1 MIEQRVEDFRNTKA
15 KKAIWKIF
23 SKDRIALFSL
33 FCFSG
38 LVVIAILVPFLSPY
52 SPDQQFIGN
61 ELMPPFWD
69 KSGNLVFL
77 LGTDDIGRDLFSRIL
92 WGVHYTFGSALIIVL
107 AILIIGG
114 GLGLIIGI
122 NQGVKS
128 RTLKYLGD
136 VFLSIPIL
144 LVAIIIAALINS
156 GLTNAMLAI
165 FLALLPHFIHQI
177 DNAVQQE
184 LQKDYV
190 LLLRLEGISKYI
202 LLKETILPNIF
213 PVFVRETARIFILAI
228 MDVSALSFIS
238 LGASSTMPEWGA
250 MIRDSVDL
258 LYIAPWAV
266 VLPGTAI
273 MFSILVINVLS
284 NSLLR
289 SFYKY
294 YS

>member
-1 MIEQRVEDFRNTKA
+1 MIEQRAEDFRITNTIKD
-15 KKAIWKIF
+15 IWTIF
-23 SKDRIALFSL
+23 RQNKIALFSL
-33 FCFSG
+33 FCFSVF
-38 LVVIAILVPFLSPY
+38 VVTAILVPFLSPY
-52 SPDQQFIGN
+52 SPDQQFIGK

-69 KSGNLVFL
+69 KSGELLFL
-77 LGTDDIGRDLFSRIL
+77 LGTDDIGRDLFTRIL

-107 AILIIGG
+107 AILLIGG
-114 GLGLIIGI
+114 GLGLLIGV
-122 NQGVKS
+122 NQGIKS

-136 VFLSIPIL
+136 IFLAIPIL
-144 LVAIIIAALINS
+144 LVAIIIAALMDS
-156 GLTNAMLAI
+156 GLQNAMLAI

-190 LLLRLEGISKYI
+190 VLLRLEGISKY
-202 LLKETILPNIF
+202 LLVKETIMPNIF
-213 PVFVRETARIFILAI
+213 PVFVREISRIFILAI

-238 LGASSTMPEWGA
+238 LGAASTVPEWGA
-250 MIRDSVDL
+250 MIRDALDL

-273 MFSILVINVLS
+273 MLSILLIIVLS

-289 SFYKY
+289 AFHKY
-294 YS
+294 HS

>member
-1 MIEQRVEDFRNTKA
+1 MIEQRAEDFRITNTIS
-15 KKAIWKIF
+15 AIWSIF
-23 SKDRIALFSL
+23 RQNKIALFSL
-33 FCFSG
+33 FCFSA
-38 LVVIAILVPFLSPY
+38 LITIAVLVPYLSPY
-52 SPDQQFIGN
+52 SPEQQFIGK

-69 KSGNLVFL
+69 KSGDLIFL

-107 AILIIGG
+107 AILLVGG
-114 GLGLIIGI
+114 ALGLLVGI

-128 RTLKYLGD
+128 RTLKYLGNI
-136 VFLSIPIL
+136 FLSIPIL
-144 LVAIIIAALINS
+144 LVAIIIAALMES
-156 GLTNAMLAI
+156 GLQNAMLAI

-190 LLLRLEGISKYI
+190 VLLRLEGISKYL
-202 LLKETILPNIF
+202 LLKETIVPNIF
-213 PVFVRETARIFILAI
+213 PVFVREISRIFILAI

-238 LGASSTMPEWGA
+238 LGAASTVPEWGA
-250 MIRDSVDL
+250 MIRDALDL

-273 MFSILVINVLS
+273 MFSILVIIVLS

-289 SFYKY
+289 AFHKY
-294 YS
+294 HS